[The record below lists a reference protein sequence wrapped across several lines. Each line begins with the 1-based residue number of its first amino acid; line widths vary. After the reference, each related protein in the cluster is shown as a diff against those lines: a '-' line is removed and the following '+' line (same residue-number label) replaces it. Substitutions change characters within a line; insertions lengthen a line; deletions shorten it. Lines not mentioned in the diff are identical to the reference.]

1 MSRAANAGRLG
12 ERLARRFLR
21 KNGFRVLAKNY
32 RTKSGEVD
40 VVALDGGDLCFVEIK
55 TRTSLEFGRG
65 DEHIDR
71 AKMRSIARVAGEF
84 VSKRRLDGL
93 SQRFDC
99 VFVLLKERRRRG
111 PAGWLRAPKA
121 DIELVRDSFTLDD
134 IQ

>member
-1 MSRAANAGRLG
+1 MSQAADAGRLG

-21 KNGFRVLAKNY
+21 KKGFRVLAKNY
-32 RTKSGEVD
+32 RTKSGEID
-40 VVALDGGDLCFVEIK
+40 VVARDGSDLCFVEVK

-71 AKMRSIARVAGEF
+71 VKMRSIVRVAEEF
-84 VSKRRLDGL
+84 VSKRGL
-93 SQRFDC
+93 GGMSQRFDC

-111 PAGWLRAPKA
+111 LAGWLRGPEA
-121 DIELVRDSFTLDD
+121 DIELERDSFTLDD